1 MFHPFW
7 VGFPY
12 EYQLPALGMTVPRQ
26 KRLVPPSDLV
36 GFGDRLKLLLG
47 TGLLV
52 HVLSGNFGGFL
63 GTAKRRRDAVENM
76 EGGKSLAKRYSKFR
90 GVHVYV
96 YVYVYDICINIYI
109 YTHHGCICIHCLH
122 FCTDPC
128 KKISSILVNPKSLF
142 SPGDISG
149 KPSCWMILTRQ
160 LTEGSL
166 QVPEGKG
173 VAKRCFSKGL
183 RSWSGEKVIKKY
195 FRKVFIL
202 PCWFLLV
209 AFGLLRGCCFRFVL
223 VFLLLGPCILK
234 EYPPPQ
240 EV

>member
-109 YTHHGCICIHCLH
+109 YIHIMDVYVYIAFTFALI
-122 FCTDPC
+122 PA
-128 KKISSILVNPKSLF
+128 KKSVPF
-142 SPGDISG
+142 
-149 KPSCWMILTRQ
+149 WLTRNHCFH
-160 LTEGSL
+160 LVTFLGS
-166 QVPEGKG
+166 QVAG
-173 VAKRCFSKGL
+173 
-183 RSWSGEKVIKKY
+183 
-195 FRKVFIL
+195 
-202 PCWFLLV
+202 
-209 AFGLLRGCCFRFVL
+209 
-223 VFLLLGPCILK
+223 
-234 EYPPPQ
+234 
-240 EV
+240 